1 MIEGGIEKKEEIIG
15 KKEEIMLKRKPVSD
29 PGFDETIK
37 KLTPEKIEKA
47 INAVLNVGKNAAR
60 FVSPLETC
68 IHCALCAP
76 ACHWYMSHD
85 KDATYAPVAKVRM
98 TLWEMIKRK
107 GKVSPEFMK
116 QAARI
121 VFCECNLCRRCSM
134 YCPFGF
140 DIAYQLGMV
149 RRICFILGLI
159 PQNILDQDNSH
170 SATLNQLWI
179 SQADWIDTM
188 QWQEEEVRAE
198 IKNARIPVDK
208 EGADVMWCP
217 LGTEPKIATY
227 HIARTAKIMNVA
239 GIDWTV
245 ASRDGWDAANMA
257 MFIRDME
264 TMQRVVRGIYDNAL
278 RLKVKRVVLTE

>member
-1 MIEGGIEKKEEIIG
+1 MAEVGVKGNVEAKDWKV
-15 KKEEIMLKRKPVSD
+15 LKRKPVAD
-29 PGFDETIK
+29 IGFDETVK

-47 INAVLNVGKNAAR
+47 INTVLNLRKNAGR
-60 FVSPLETC
+60 FKAPLDTC
-68 IHCALCAP
+68 IHCALCAD
-76 ACHWYMSHD
+76 ACHWYMSHG
-85 KDATYAPVAKVRM
+85 KDPSYSPVAKVRM

-121 VFCECNLCRRCSM
+121 VFCECNICRRCSM
-134 YCPFGF
+134 YCPYGL

-149 RRICFILGLI
+149 RRICFLLGLV

-179 SQADWIDTM
+179 TEADWIDTM
-188 QWQEEEVRAE
+188 QWQEEEVRSE
-198 IKNARIPVDK
+198 IKNVRIPVDK

-245 ASRDGWDAANMA
+245 ASQDGWDCANMA
-257 MFIRDME
+257 MFIRDFE
-264 TMQRVVRGIYDNAL
+264 TMQRVVRGIYENAMK
-278 RLKVKRVVLTE
+278 LKIKRIVLTE

>member
-1 MIEGGIEKKEEIIG
+1 MAGAGTEGRVKAKDVFD
-15 KKEEIMLKRKPVSD
+15 LKRKPVAD
-29 PGFDETIK
+29 IGFDETAK
-37 KLTPEKIEKA
+37 RLTPEKIEKA
-47 INAVLNVGKNAAR
+47 INAVLNLRKNAGR
-60 FVSPLETC
+60 FKAPLDTC
-68 IHCALCAP
+68 IHCALCAE
-76 ACHWYMSHD
+76 ACHWYMSHG
-85 KDATYAPVAKVRM
+85 KDPSYAPVAKVRM

-121 VFCECNLCRRCSM
+121 VFAECNLCRRCSM
-134 YCPFGF
+134 YCPYGL

-149 RRICFILGLI
+149 RRICFLLGLV

-179 SQADWIDTM
+179 TQADWIDTM
-188 QWQEEEVRAE
+188 QWQEEEVRADV
-198 IKNARIPVDK
+198 KNARVPVDK

-245 ASRDGWDAANMA
+245 ASQDGWDCANMA

-264 TMQRVVRGIYDNAL
+264 TMQRVVRGIYENAMK
-278 RLKVKRVVLTE
+278 LKIKRIVLTE

>member
-1 MIEGGIEKKEEIIG
+1 MAEAVVKGNVESKDWKV
-15 KKEEIMLKRKPVSD
+15 LKRKPVND
-29 PGFDETIK
+29 PGFDETVK

-47 INAVLNVGKNAAR
+47 INAVINLRKSAGR
-60 FVSPLETC
+60 FLAPLETC
-68 IHCALCAP
+68 IHCALCAE
-76 ACHWYMSHD
+76 ACHWYMSHG
-85 KDATYAPVAKVRM
+85 KDPSYAPVAKVRM

-121 VFCECNLCRRCSM
+121 VFAECNLCRRCSM
-134 YCPFGF
+134 YCPYGL

-149 RRICFILGLI
+149 RRICFLLGLV

-179 SQADWIDTM
+179 TQGDWIDTM
-188 QWQEEEVRAE
+188 QWQEEEVRAD
-198 IKNARIPVDK
+198 IKNVRIPVDK

-245 ASRDGWDAANMA
+245 ASMDGWDCANMA

-264 TMQRVVRGIYDNAL
+264 TMQRVVRGIYENAM
-278 RLKVKRVVLTE
+278 RLKIKRIVLTE

>member
-1 MIEGGIEKKEEIIG
+1 MAEAVVKGNTGAKDWKV
-15 KKEEIMLKRKPVSD
+15 LKRKPVND
-29 PGFDETIK
+29 PGFDETVK

-47 INAVLNVGKNAAR
+47 INAVINLRKSAGR
-60 FVSPLETC
+60 FLAPLETC
-68 IHCALCAP
+68 IHCALCAE
-76 ACHWYMSHD
+76 ACHWYMSHG
-85 KDATYAPVAKVRM
+85 KDPSYAPVAKVRM

-121 VFCECNLCRRCSM
+121 VFAECNLCRRCSM
-134 YCPFGF
+134 YCPYGL

-149 RRICFILGLI
+149 RRICFLLGLV

-179 SQADWIDTM
+179 TQGDWIDTM
-188 QWQEEEVRAE
+188 QWQEEEVRAD
-198 IKNARIPVDK
+198 IKNVRIPVDK

-245 ASRDGWDAANMA
+245 ASMDGWDCANMA

-264 TMQRVVRGIYDNAL
+264 TMQRVVRGIYENAM
-278 RLKVKRVVLTE
+278 RLKIKRIVLTE